1 MTALNHALNHNHSSN
16 GSRPRVA
23 VVGAGIVGLAHA
35 WAAARRG
42 WDVVLLE
49 RRKLTSWTTW
59 HAAGLVG
66 QLRGSRNMTRLAKY
80 SADLYARL
88 EEETGV
94 ATGLRRCGSLSLALR
109 LGGLTPLG
117 RLLRIVPRPLA
128 EHPAWLT
135 AISPVA
141 SVLVRGVSTAGSAG
155 HGRREYYGVR
165 AIRSILGV
173 TASLDGAD
181 LGALGPLSPPV
192 RFGFSSAPA
201 TPAIV
206 DVTTTI
212 TLPRTPGAARERG
225 SAS

>member
-1 MTALNHALNHNHSSN
+1 MTGPGRTSRRLRFSGRIAGFGTASGTRIVLGLWESTPFGAFADAMVERADGHRLLIAPTDEVADFI
-16 GSRPRVA
+16 GSTYSFDEVRLAPVAWRRVA
-23 VVGAGIVGLAHA
+23 GGIEATAGP
-35 WAAARRG
+35 
-42 WDVVLLE
+42 
-49 RRKLTSWTTW
+49 
-59 HAAGLVG
+59 
-66 QLRGSRNMTRLAKY
+66 
-80 SADLYARL
+80 
-88 EEETGV
+88 
-94 ATGLRRCGSLSLALR
+94 LSLALR

-117 RLLRIVPRPLA
+117 RLLRVVPRPLA

-141 SVLVRGVSTAGSAG
+141 SLLVRGVSTAGSAG

-212 TLPRTPGAARERG
+212 TLPRTHGAARERG

>member
-1 MTALNHALNHNHSSN
+1 MTGPGRTSRRLRFSGRIAGFGTASGTRIVLGLWESTPFGAFADAMVERADGHRLLIAPTDEVADFI
-16 GSRPRVA
+16 GSTYSFDEVRLAPVAWHRVA
-23 VVGAGIVGLAHA
+23 GGIDATAGP
-35 WAAARRG
+35 
-42 WDVVLLE
+42 
-49 RRKLTSWTTW
+49 
-59 HAAGLVG
+59 
-66 QLRGSRNMTRLAKY
+66 
-80 SADLYARL
+80 
-88 EEETGV
+88 
-94 ATGLRRCGSLSLALR
+94 LSLALR

-117 RLLRIVPRPLA
+117 RLLRVVPRPLA

-155 HGRREYYGVR
+155 HGKREYYGVR

-181 LGALGPLSPPV
+181 LGALGPLSPPA

>member
-1 MTALNHALNHNHSSN
+1 MTGPGRTSRRLRFSGRIAGFGTASGTRIVLGLWESTPFGAFADAMVERADGHRLLIAPTDEVADFI
-16 GSRPRVA
+16 GSTYSFDEV
-23 VVGAGIVGLAHA
+23 
-35 WAAARRG
+35 
-42 WDVVLLE
+42 
-49 RRKLTSWTTW
+49 
-59 HAAGLVG
+59 
-66 QLRGSRNMTRLAKY
+66 RLAP
-80 SADLYARL
+80 
-88 EEETGV
+88 V
-94 ATGLRRCGSLSLALR
+94 AWHRVDGGIEATAGALSLALR
-109 LGGLTPLG
+109 LGELTPLG
-117 RLLRIVPRPLA
+117 RLLRVVPRPLA

-165 AIRSILGV
+165 AIRSIFGV

>member
-1 MTALNHALNHNHSSN
+1 MTGPGRTSRRLRFSGRIAGFGTASGTRIVLGLWESTPFGAFADAMVERADGHRLLIAPTDEVADFI
-16 GSRPRVA
+16 GSTYSFDEV
-23 VVGAGIVGLAHA
+23 
-35 WAAARRG
+35 
-42 WDVVLLE
+42 
-49 RRKLTSWTTW
+49 
-59 HAAGLVG
+59 
-66 QLRGSRNMTRLAKY
+66 RLAP
-80 SADLYARL
+80 
-88 EEETGV
+88 V
-94 ATGLRRCGSLSLALR
+94 AWHRVDGGIDATAGPLSLALR

-117 RLLRIVPRPLA
+117 RLLRVVPRPLA

-155 HGRREYYGVR
+155 QGRREYYGVR

>member
-1 MTALNHALNHNHSSN
+1 MT
-16 GSRPRVA
+16 GPGRTSRRLRFSGRIAGFGTASGTRIVLGLWESTPF
-23 VVGAGIVGLAHA
+23 GAFADAMVERADGHRILIAPT
-35 WAAARRG
+35 
-42 WDVVLLE
+42 DVVADFIGSTYAFDE
-49 RRKLTSWTTW
+49 VRRAPVAWRHVSGGIE
-59 HAAGLVG
+59 A
-66 QLRGSRNMTRLAKY
+66 
-80 SADLYARL
+80 SA
-88 EEETGV
+88 
-94 ATGLRRCGSLSLALR
+94 GSLVLSLR

-173 TASLDGAD
+173 TASLDGED

-212 TLPRTPGAARERG
+212 TLPRATAAAQERG

>member
-1 MTALNHALNHNHSSN
+1 MTGPGRTSRRLRFSGRIAGFGTASGTRIVLGLWESTPFGAFADAMVERADGQRLLIAPTDEVADFI
-16 GSRPRVA
+16 GSTYSFEEVRLAPVAWHRVA
-23 VVGAGIVGLAHA
+23 GGIEATAGP
-35 WAAARRG
+35 
-42 WDVVLLE
+42 
-49 RRKLTSWTTW
+49 
-59 HAAGLVG
+59 
-66 QLRGSRNMTRLAKY
+66 
-80 SADLYARL
+80 
-88 EEETGV
+88 
-94 ATGLRRCGSLSLALR
+94 LSLALR

-201 TPAIV
+201 TPAVV

>member
-1 MTALNHALNHNHSSN
+1 MTGPGRTSRRLRFSGRIAGFGTASGTRIVLGLWESTPFGAFADAMVERADGHRLLIAPTDEVADFI
-16 GSRPRVA
+16 GSTYSFDEV
-23 VVGAGIVGLAHA
+23 
-35 WAAARRG
+35 
-42 WDVVLLE
+42 
-49 RRKLTSWTTW
+49 
-59 HAAGLVG
+59 
-66 QLRGSRNMTRLAKY
+66 RLAP
-80 SADLYARL
+80 
-88 EEETGV
+88 V
-94 ATGLRRCGSLSLALR
+94 AWHRVDGGIEATAGPLSIALR

-117 RLLRIVPRPLA
+117 RLLRVVPRPLA

-212 TLPRTPGAARERG
+212 TLPRTTGAARERG

>member
-1 MTALNHALNHNHSSN
+1 MTGPGRTSRRLRFSGRIAGFGTASGTRIVLGLWESTPFGAFADAMVERADGHRLLIAPTDEVAEFI
-16 GSRPRVA
+16 GSTYSFDEVRLAPVAWHRVA
-23 VVGAGIVGLAHA
+23 GGIEATAGP
-35 WAAARRG
+35 
-42 WDVVLLE
+42 
-49 RRKLTSWTTW
+49 
-59 HAAGLVG
+59 
-66 QLRGSRNMTRLAKY
+66 
-80 SADLYARL
+80 
-88 EEETGV
+88 
-94 ATGLRRCGSLSLALR
+94 LSLALR
-109 LGGLTPLG
+109 LGGLTLLG

>member
-1 MTALNHALNHNHSSN
+1 MTGPGRTSRRLRFSGRIAGFGTASGTRIVLGLWESTPFGAFADAMVERADGQRLLIAPTDEVADFI
-16 GSRPRVA
+16 GSTYSFDEVLLAPVTWHRVA
-23 VVGAGIVGLAHA
+23 GGIEATAGP
-35 WAAARRG
+35 
-42 WDVVLLE
+42 
-49 RRKLTSWTTW
+49 
-59 HAAGLVG
+59 
-66 QLRGSRNMTRLAKY
+66 
-80 SADLYARL
+80 
-88 EEETGV
+88 
-94 ATGLRRCGSLSLALR
+94 LSLALR

-201 TPAIV
+201 TPAVV

>member
-1 MTALNHALNHNHSSN
+1 MTGPGRTSRRLRFSGRIAGFGTASGTRIVLGLWESTPFGAFADAMVERADGHRLLVAPTDEVADFI
-16 GSRPRVA
+16 GSTYSFDEV
-23 VVGAGIVGLAHA
+23 
-35 WAAARRG
+35 
-42 WDVVLLE
+42 
-49 RRKLTSWTTW
+49 
-59 HAAGLVG
+59 
-66 QLRGSRNMTRLAKY
+66 RLAPVAWHR
-80 SADLYARL
+80 ADGGI
-88 EEETGV
+88 E
-94 ATGLRRCGSLSLALR
+94 ATAGPLSLALR

-155 HGRREYYGVR
+155 QGRREYYGVR

>member
-1 MTALNHALNHNHSSN
+1 MNGPGRTSRRLRFSGRIAGFGTASGTRIVLGLWASTPFGAFADAMVERADGHRLLIAPTDEVADFI
-16 GSRPRVA
+16 GSTYSFDEVRLAPVAWHRVA
-23 VVGAGIVGLAHA
+23 GGIEATAGP
-35 WAAARRG
+35 
-42 WDVVLLE
+42 
-49 RRKLTSWTTW
+49 
-59 HAAGLVG
+59 
-66 QLRGSRNMTRLAKY
+66 
-80 SADLYARL
+80 
-88 EEETGV
+88 
-94 ATGLRRCGSLSLALR
+94 LSLALR

-117 RLLRIVPRPLA
+117 RLLRVVPRPLA

-141 SVLVRGVSTAGSAG
+141 SLLVRGVKTAGSAG

>member
-1 MTALNHALNHNHSSN
+1 MT
-16 GSRPRVA
+16 GPGRTSRRLRFSGRVA
-23 VVGAGIVGLAHA
+23 GFGTASGTRIVLGLWESTPFGAFADAMVERADGH
-35 WAAARRG
+35 R
-42 WDVVLLE
+42 LLIAPTDE
-49 RRKLTSWTTW
+49 V
-59 HAAGLVG
+59 AGFI
-66 QLRGSRNMTRLAKY
+66 GSTYSFDEVRLAP
-80 SADLYARL
+80 
-88 EEETGV
+88 V
-94 ATGLRRCGSLSLALR
+94 AWHRVAGGIEATAGPLSLALR

-155 HGRREYYGVR
+155 HGKREYYGVR

-173 TASLDGAD
+173 TASLDGAG

>member
-1 MTALNHALNHNHSSN
+1 MTGPGRTSRRLRFSGRIAGFGTASGTRIVLGLWESTPFGAFADAMVERADGHRLLIAPTDEVADFI
-16 GSRPRVA
+16 GSTYSFDEVRLAPVA
-23 VVGAGIVGLAHA
+23 WHRGAGGIDA
-35 WAAARRG
+35 
-42 WDVVLLE
+42 
-49 RRKLTSWTTW
+49 T
-59 HAAGLVG
+59 AGP
-66 QLRGSRNMTRLAKY
+66 
-80 SADLYARL
+80 
-88 EEETGV
+88 
-94 ATGLRRCGSLSLALR
+94 LSLALR

-201 TPAIV
+201 TPALV